1 MNRDVK
7 LSTFGTELMLLYG
20 RINLS
25 QGEFA
30 TSVGISPS
38 ALRRWESDT
47 SSPKAE
53 SLKRV
58 IETLLSKG
66 AFSQGEEQVEAMHLW
81 ELANKKGLKVPF
93 DEVWFRGIMQTVGAD
108 TDRDKPCPYGCWV
121 LHETSEPRL
130 IKRHF

>member
-1 MNRDVK
+1 MRFLAHIKHFLKREGMNKDVK
-7 LSTFGTELMLLYG
+7 LSTFGNQLMMLYG
-20 RINLS
+20 RANLS

-53 SLKRV
+53 SLKRA

-81 ELANKKGLKVPF
+81 ELANQK
-93 DEVWFRGIMQTVGAD
+93 
-108 TDRDKPCPYGCWV
+108 
-121 LHETSEPRL
+121 
-130 IKRHF
+130 